1 MYNNKYTN
9 KYINLKKKCKEK
21 KTLNKKEKEKE
32 NEKEKKENN
41 EKIDNKNNLNLYDI
55 EKIKYTFLKNLI
67 IYMHFMYIF
76 LLFISNLFYILTKK
90 ILLD

>member
-9 KYINLKKKCKEK
+9 KYINLKKCKEK
-21 KTLNKKEKEKE
+21 KTLNKKEKE
-32 NEKEKKENN
+32 ENN

-55 EKIKYTFLKNLI
+55 EKIKYTFLKNFV